1 MNIEEALRD
10 LTDAL
15 AAADGVPRRDAGLR
29 AARRVLVERCKVAL
43 GLEVPSRLA
52 LTEALRLAAAA
63 PGLGARRFWAVLVV
77 HALAV
82 PGLVPAS
89 AANDVC
95 RLAESALRDVL
106 LRCGYPFGGSVEEK
120 MRVLERLH
128 VRIGDLMQPMEPTF
142 PSWIQGLHA
151 G

>member
-1 MNIEEALRD
+1 M
-10 LTDAL
+10 
-15 AAADGVPRRDAGLR
+15 
-29 AARRVLVERCKVAL
+29 
-43 GLEVPSRLA
+43 
-52 LTEALRLAAAA
+52 
-63 PGLGARRFWAVLVV
+63 LVV

-82 PGLVPAS
+82 PGLVPAV

-95 RLAESALRDVL
+95 TLVERALRDVL

-120 MRVLERLH
+120 LRVLERLH
-128 VRIGDLMQPMEPTF
+128 VRIDDLMQPLEPTF